1 MALNSIYYVRIHRK
15 IKRDFFTR
23 KKNRRKK
30 IKSSKNIAEFFSMCS
45 RKKGYAETKKMGQL
59 R

>member
-1 MALNSIYYVRIHRK
+1 MYVYIERSKGIRSKGISSHAKRIEE
-15 IKRDFFTR
+15 
-23 KKNRRKK
+23 KK
-30 IKSSKNIAEFFSMCS
+30 KSSKNIAEFFSMCS